1 MCVSHNCHI
10 ISGSKAVR
18 GFQIRNCNYFIQT
31 TQEERCP
38 STFCSKRRH
47 VTYTRRAQNRQRP
60 PSLASATALV
70 VLCPCLCC
78 SPHGTTYSTPATH
91 IYTRRAAP
99 PGSAAPPP
107 NAQAMPSP
115 REAVPP
121 STHATSAVLRGE
133 SAGWKSGSSALF
145 ESSKSGSSVASR
157 VACSAVRGRVDA
169 VGSASE
175 RLHGCTA
182 GARRR

>member
-60 PSLASATALV
+60 FARVSYGFSCSVSVSLLLSARHHLQYT
-70 VLCPCLCC
+70 C
-78 SPHGTTYSTPATH
+78 TH

-99 PGSAAPPP
+99 PGPAAPPP